1 MGTII
6 VSLIL
11 LSTVTLI
18 IRSLIKAK
26 KSGNHPSCGGN
37 CNSCGHACSKTYPHI
52 NSLIEEQ
59 KKGKNISSTSC

>member
-18 IRSLIKAK
+18 IRSMIKAK

-37 CNSCGHACSKTYPHI
+37 CNSCGHACSKIYPHI
-52 NSLIEEQ
+52 NALIEEQ
-59 KKGKNISSTSC
+59 KNAKIISSDNC